1 MALPFV
7 IFCRCVSEFLNADDE
22 AEPVEEEDNDMR
34 TAEEDRFID
43 NSGWSSR
50 TR

>member
-1 MALPFV
+1 MD
-7 IFCRCVSEFLNADDE
+7 DDE
-22 AEPVEEEDNDMR
+22 AEPVEEEDNNTQ
-34 TAEEDRFID
+34 TAEEDQFID